1 MESNIQGM
9 ETLTRAREALQAA
22 RADFDRA
29 AHVVAE
35 QAAFQGWNK
44 IKLQALAEYQT
55 SRSWYEM
62 CMAHTAEI
70 HDLIMLEREESR

>member
-22 RADFDRA
+22 KADFDRC

-44 IKLQALAEYQT
+44 IKLQALVEYHT
-55 SRSWYEM
+55 SRAWFEQ
-62 CMAHTAEI
+62 CAAHTAEI
-70 HDLIMLEREESR
+70 HDLAILEHEEQR